1 MTRHDARPDPDAD
14 GAAEHPFAAYVR
26 TLGRGPARSRPL
38 TRAEAADALRM
49 ILRGEADP
57 HQVGAF
63 MMLLRF
69 RGENAEEIAGLAD
82 AARAVVRSRAAAAV
96 DLDWPSYGA
105 GRTRGFPWYLLSA
118 LALGHA
124 GYRVLMHGSNAF
136 TAGVTVA
143 DAMLSLGLDPAVSMR
158 DAADQIAARGFAYL
172 PLAAMSPE
180 LDRLLGLRALL
191 GLRSPINTVAR
202 LMNPFDAPASVDGV
216 FHPGYIVLH
225 GAVASMLGQQ
235 RLLVLKGGGGEAERT
250 AAKDTAVF
258 LWGAA
263 VSPDEIVMPAIAAD
277 VATPSPRDVW
287 EGRADTSRA
296 AITVRATIALGL
308 LAMGAATPTDA
319 DARAAAIWAARG
331 VLA

>member
-1 MTRHDARPDPDAD
+1 MTRHDARPDADSD

-38 TRAEAADALRM
+38 TRAEAADALGM

-69 RGENAEEIAGLAD
+69 RGENADEIAGLAD
-82 AARAVVRSRAAAAV
+82 AARAVVRGGPAVSV

-118 LALGHA
+118 LALSQA

-136 TAGVTVA
+136 TAGVPVG
-143 DAMLSLGLDPAVSMR
+143 DAMRSLGLAPAAAMA
-158 DAADQIAARGFAYL
+158 DAAGQVEARGFAYL

-180 LDRLLGLRALL
+180 LDRLLALRALL

-216 FHPGYIVLH
+216 FHPGYIALH
-225 GAVASMLGQQ
+225 GAVASMLGQR

-258 LWGAA
+258 LWGTATP
-263 VSPDEIVMPAIAAD
+263 PDEIVMPAIAAD
-277 VATPSPRDVW
+277 PATPEPRDVW
-287 EGRADTSRA
+287 AGRAEMSRA
-296 AITVRATIALGL
+296 AVTVRATIALGL
-308 LAMGAATPTDA
+308 LAMGAATPAEA

-331 VLA
+331 TLA